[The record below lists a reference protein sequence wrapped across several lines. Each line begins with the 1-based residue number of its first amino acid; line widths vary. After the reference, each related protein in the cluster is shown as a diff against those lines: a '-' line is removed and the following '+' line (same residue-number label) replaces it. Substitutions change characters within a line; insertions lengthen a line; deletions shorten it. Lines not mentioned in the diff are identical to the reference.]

1 MTNRAGVFKVKK
13 CQKGRGQRNVGD
25 VTPTLHLRFVTR
37 RCNVTYVTKGLLN
50 LLFRIIHLFI
60 QTALSNEIK
69 VIV

>member
-25 VTPTLHLRFVTR
+25 VTPTSPTLQKV
-37 RCNVTYVTKGLLN
+37 YLLN

>member
-25 VTPTLHLRFVTR
+25 VTPTF
-37 RCNVTYVTKGLLN
+37 CNVGVTSPTLQKVYLLN

>member
-1 MTNRAGVFKVKK
+1 MTS
-13 CQKGRGQRNVGD
+13 
-25 VTPTLHLRFVTR
+25 PTLQKV
-37 RCNVTYVTKGLLN
+37 YLLN